1 MERVNAPNEPGTEK
15 NTSQFAKD
23 FATENK
29 LARPGRLC
37 CPLGLSDTVQTREN
51 LGVSCSRFLCLTQ
64 VLTQILFFPWRV
76 WFDASFV
83 VPA

>member
-1 MERVNAPNEPGTEK
+1 MLQTSRALKKTHPNSPK
-15 NTSQFAKD
+15 H

-29 LARPGRLC
+29 LAEPGRLC

-51 LGVSCSRFLCLTQ
+51 LGVSCSWFLCLTQ

-76 WFDASFV
+76 WFDANFV
-83 VPA
+83 VPAQVH